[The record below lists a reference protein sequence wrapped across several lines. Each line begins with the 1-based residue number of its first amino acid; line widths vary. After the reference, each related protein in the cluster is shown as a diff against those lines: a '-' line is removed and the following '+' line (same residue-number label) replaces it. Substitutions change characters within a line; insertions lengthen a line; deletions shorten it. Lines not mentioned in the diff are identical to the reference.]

1 MMNDETVISEETLE
15 VSEDV
20 LATPEE
26 ASGFPL
32 ESNEAPNSSADA
44 ENTEPIEVTEAP
56 CCDEKEDTQLLRT
69 ELDALRHE
77 IEEKKKVFER
87 MSREIGEFSEVFPER
102 SVSEIPDS
110 VWESVKTGIPLAA
123 AYALYERKNALRADT
138 ACRINERNGATT
150 TGPVGRASTE
160 NFYTPDEVRKMTR
173 EEVKQNYSKILESMK
188 KWN

>member
-1 MMNDETVISEETLE
+1 MINDETVVTEEMLDVPDHTPSPTEETIE
-15 VSEDV
+15 TVTAEDNAV
-20 LATPEE
+20 PDE
-26 ASGFPL
+26 AS
-32 ESNEAPNSSADA
+32 EAPS
-44 ENTEPIEVTEAP
+44 P
-56 CCDEKEDTQLLRT
+56 DEKDELELLRT
-69 ELDALRHE
+69 ELGTLRQE

-87 MSREIGEFSEVFPER
+87 MSREIGEFSEIFPER
-102 SVSEIPDS
+102 SVSDIPDS
-110 VWESVKTGIPLAA
+110 VWESVKGGIPLAA

-138 ACRINERNGATT
+138 ASRINERNGSIS